1 MSRYALRHPSG
12 QSCSRPHSGRLK
24 LIKYL
29 NCLVYL
35 PAFIESYGGSAKAC
49 ATGSICDGQLDL
61 KADGK
66 VGFGP
71 LGARRVTEIG
81 LQVLFLFPLASRN
94 AESANLAVAP
104 SRLTAFTRSTSQC
117 GSRRHAGRSR

>member
-1 MSRYALRHPSG
+1 VSPDGDSSWNGGQLPQTMALTSFELR
-12 QSCSRPHSGRLK
+12 
-24 LIKYL
+24 
-29 NCLVYL
+29 V
-35 PAFIESYGGSAKAC
+35 GGSDPFKAKTR
-49 ATGSICDGQLDL
+49 ATGSICDSQLDL

-94 AESANLAVAP
+94 AESANLAIAP
-104 SRLTAFTRSTSQC
+104 SRLTASTRSRSQC
-117 GSRRHAGRSR
+117 GSRHHAGRSR